1 MGLSSE
7 FSRIKVPIMQLQEEE
22 DVSRKSFDS
31 ATLAHPLG
39 TGHILR
45 VRRNS
50 IPLSHSRCVV
60 PCLGFKPE
68 PDIAEIT
75 PKDQTPTTTTTHRMD
90 KVEDGQSD
98 ATTGSVHSH
107 ELWRTMGGE
116 GLAGWMGSEVE
127 WTGRWNRKRVIAR
140 GEGITIRRG

>member
-22 DVSRKSFDS
+22 DVSGKSFDS

-39 TGHILR
+39 TGHTLGPQEF
-45 VRRNS
+45 NS
-50 IPLSHSRCVV
+50 SGPLSVCVV

-75 PKDQTPTTTTTHRMD
+75 PKDQTPTTTTQ
-90 KVEDGQSD
+90 DGQS
-98 ATTGSVHSH
+98 GG
-107 ELWRTMGGE
+107 RTE
-116 GLAGWMGSEVE
+116 
-127 WTGRWNRKRVIAR
+127 RRNDRKC
-140 GEGITIRRG
+140 TQP

>member
-1 MGLSSE
+1 
-7 FSRIKVPIMQLQEEE
+7 MQLQEEE
-22 DVSRKSFDS
+22 DVSGKSCDS

-39 TGHILR
+39 TGHTLGPQEF
-45 VRRNS
+45 NS
-50 IPLSHSRCVV
+50 SVPLSVCVV

-75 PKDQTPTTTTTHRMD
+75 PKDQTPTTTATTTTHRMD